1 MILINYDNTIGAG
14 FLSCMISAVLFGITV
29 TQGVHYLQTF
39 KSDGWLT
46 TTVVIILLIAD
57 VSHTVLTTQA
67 TFVYLI
73 KGVEDIRQLENVPW
87 SLTSST
93 ALAVFSAVLLH
104 AQDLVLEQSQLYCGS
119 VTDGSRPFYSRHRNL
134 HNSQN
139 DIRARIQSHFECIV
153 GGLYSVWIRYPLRF
167 LHRRS
172 LLLLPIHGSHGLST
186 HDIGHQ

>member
-57 VSHTVLTTQA
+57 VFHTVLTTQA

-93 ALAVFSAVLLH
+93 ALAVFSDFVVRCYFARRIWFL
-104 AQDLVLEQSQLYCGS
+104 S
-119 VTDGSRPFYSRHRNL
+119 N
-134 HNSQN
+134 HNY
-139 DIRARIQSHFECIV
+139 IV
-153 GGLYSVWIRYPLRF
+153 A
-167 LHRRS
+167 
-172 LLLLPIHGSHGLST
+172 LLLLNFQDQGIY
-186 HDIGHQ
+186 